1 MTEGL
6 GDFFKLIAENKQ
18 EIADKKQLIA
28 EQQRKEEQKLL
39 EKKQKEEEVIKS
51 HIDMGLSDL
60 FEQLGAR
67 PKKERTKKKKV
78 QIVNEEKQKKEE
90 FDKLISSVISITEPG
105 TTAETVKEEVIVKE
119 AAPVGV
125 TPEEHQEQVLTF
137 LESFLTE
144 KIDDIE
150 EIKEEIKEE
159 VHQET
164 PSLVERSLGL
174 LSEPSEVVKTDQEF
188 ATLDDLQAHY
198 RDFLGKI
205 QQQLSTL
212 GGGGETR
219 LEFLDDVDRDT
230 AKVNGKFLK
239 YDSSSDKWVGADASG
254 GGSLSGT
261 EGQFPRHDGSSFVG
275 IASTAVADIIRD
287 EIQGFY
293 GYTTDFYTV
302 GTANTTQD
310 LEEDVFTL
318 VQPQVAVGGTYPYL
332 PGRMNRCNEGNP
344 WVGSGATIGTGQTE
358 FSLAGTAAR
367 STCLV
372 RIAYDFIPE
381 TDESD
386 LDIRLHFT
394 TNTSTQGTGLTNFNI
409 DKQGLVCNVGAG
421 ITYSGENLLS
431 FFVGETLEGD
441 SKANSG
447 KFCVQMNASD
457 GGTLEVKALN
467 VIVDT

>member
-39 EKKQKEEEVIKS
+39 EKKLKEEEVIKS

-67 PKKERTKKKKV
+67 PKKERSKKKKV

-90 FDKLISSVISITEPG
+90 FDRLIASVISITDPNK
-105 TTAETVKEEVIVKE
+105 TAETVKEEVIVKE
-119 AAPVGV
+119 VAPVGV
-125 TPEEHQEQVLTF
+125 THEEHQEQVLTF

-239 YDSSSDKWVGADASG
+239 YDSSSDKWVGADATG

-261 EGQFPRHDGSSFVG
+261 EGQFLRHDGSSFVG
-275 IASTAVADIIRD
+275 IASTEVADIIRD

-293 GYTTDFYTV
+293 GYITDFYTV
-302 GTANTTQD
+302 GVANTTQD
-310 LEEDVFTL
+310 LAEDEFIL
-318 VQPQVAVGGTYPYL
+318 LQPQVAVGGTYPYL

-344 WVGSGATIGTGQTE
+344 WVGTGATIGTGQTE
-358 FSLAGTAAR
+358 FSLAGTSAR

-394 TNTSTQGTGLTNFNI
+394 TNTTTQAGGLTNFDI

-441 SKANSG
+441 SKTSSG
-447 KFCVQMNASD
+447 KFCIQMNASD
-457 GGTLEVKALN
+457 GGTLEIKALN

>member
-39 EKKQKEEEVIKS
+39 EKKLKEEEVIKS

-67 PKKERTKKKKV
+67 PKKERSKKKKV

-90 FDKLISSVISITEPG
+90 FDRLIASVISITDPNK
-105 TTAETVKEEVIVKE
+105 TAETVKEEVIVKE
-119 AAPVGV
+119 VAPVGV
-125 TPEEHQEQVLTF
+125 THEEHQEQVLTF

-239 YDSSSDKWVGADASG
+239 YDSSSDKWVGADATG

-261 EGQFPRHDGSSFVG
+261 EGQFLRHDGSSFVG
-275 IASTAVADIIRD
+275 IASTEVADIIRD

-302 GTANTTQD
+302 GVANTTQD
-310 LEEDVFTL
+310 LAEDEFIL
-318 VQPQVAVGGTYPYL
+318 LQPQVAVGGTYPYL

-344 WVGSGATIGTGQTE
+344 WVGTGATIGTGQTE
-358 FSLAGTAAR
+358 FSLAGTSAR

-394 TNTSTQGTGLTNFNI
+394 TNTTTQAGGLTNFDI

-441 SKANSG
+441 SKTSSG
-447 KFCVQMNASD
+447 KFCIQMNASD
-457 GGTLEVKALN
+457 GGTLEIKALN